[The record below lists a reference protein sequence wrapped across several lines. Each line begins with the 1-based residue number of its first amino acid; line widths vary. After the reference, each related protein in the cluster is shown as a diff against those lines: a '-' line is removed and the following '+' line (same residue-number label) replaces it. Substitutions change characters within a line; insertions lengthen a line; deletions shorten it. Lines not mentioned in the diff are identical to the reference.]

1 MGKSLVGCRG
11 NQTRIGRIVIEL
23 NIDWQGLYAAFQ
35 TNTAEY
41 KCFLDLESGKVIK
54 LGPGDP
60 EHEKVKSKPG
70 AYRTVEVVPSRI
82 QYQWVSEFVKSIE
95 HESIKSRMEAAIN
108 GKGAFRRFKDILL
121 TLPDERRRW
130 FEFRDRR
137 MRVRVAEWIKENG
150 IHPTNEPTWDDDID
164 SAEFEAE
171 TVAATAAVANVLKAA
186 CATAD
191 LTLEAETVDK
201 VAVALLE
208 SFQMIPR

>member
-1 MGKSLVGCRG
+1 M
-11 NQTRIGRIVIEL
+11 IEL

-41 KCFLDLESGKVIK
+41 KCFLDLASGKVIK

-60 EHEKVKSKPG
+60 EHEKVKSQPG

-137 MRVRVAEWIKENG
+137 MRVRVTEWIKENG
-150 IHPTNEPTWDDDID
+150 ILPTNEPTWGDEID

-171 TVAATAAVANVLKAA
+171 TAAATATVAAVVEAA
-186 CATAD
+186 CKGD
-191 LTLEAETVDK
+191 ETSLDSESAQK
-201 VAVALLE
+201 IAAALLD

>member
-1 MGKSLVGCRG
+1 M
-11 NQTRIGRIVIEL
+11 IEL

-60 EHEKVKSKPG
+60 EHEKVKSQPG

-137 MRVRVAEWIKENG
+137 MRVRVTEWIKENG
-150 IHPTNEPTWDDDID
+150 IHPTNEPTWGDEID

-171 TVAATAAVANVLKAA
+171 SAAATAAVASVIEAA
-186 CATAD
+186 CKG
-191 LTLEAETVDK
+191 AESSLDTESAQK
-201 VAVALLE
+201 VAAALLE